1 MNTLV
6 ITSLL
11 LSTLSL
17 VQQTHRTDTIQY
29 LTKDTIRVEGYCI
42 RQYNRKDVEILQRNE
57 RKKQISSRIT
67 HYYIPIDYG
76 PTIKYY
82 FTTHLD
88 GWETLNANRIHN
100 FVSNESHENIEFY
113 VFPPV
118 SHIAMERLPELA
130 GCQDTVIFPS
140 LSFYKLV
147 GDKEHLYSIY
157 RVSGV
162 AERYCLK
169 TTHVFEESVFL
180 GAETQFW
187 PKLTARVP
195 YIYLYYFRWPNEA
208 KIEASVSLDGFSMYW
223 KRK

>member
-1 MNTLV
+1 MNILV

-11 LSTLSL
+11 LSTLGL
-17 VQQTHRTDTIQY
+17 VQQTQRSDTIPY

-42 RQYNRKDVEILQRNE
+42 RQYNKKDIQILQRNE
-57 RKKQISSRIT
+57 SKKQISSRIT

-76 PTIKYY
+76 PV
-82 FTTHLD
+82 
-88 GWETLNANRIHN
+88 N
-100 FVSNESHENIEFY
+100 NESYENIEFY

-195 YIYLYYFRWPNEA
+195 YIYLYYFRWPDEA
-208 KIEASVSLDGFSMYW
+208 TIETSVALDGFTIYW
-223 KRK
+223 RRE

>member
-208 KIEASVSLDGFSMYW
+208 KIETSVSLDGFSMYW

>member
-1 MNTLV
+1 MNILV

-11 LSTLSL
+11 LSTLGL
-17 VQQTHRTDTIQY
+17 VQQTQKSDTIPY

-42 RQYNRKDVEILQRNE
+42 RQYNKKDIQILQRNE
-57 RKKQISSRIT
+57 SKKQISSRIT

-88 GWETLNANRIHN
+88 GWETLNAHRIRN
-100 FVSNESHENIEFY
+100 FVNNESYENIEFY

-208 KIEASVSLDGFSMYW
+208 TIETSVALDGFTIYW
-223 KRK
+223 RRE